1 MSPPADPGTMT
12 FIDQWGP
19 SPAHPPAWWDK
30 ATPSFQALPLG
41 NHCPQICGFHSLALK
56 KKRTKT
62 AHCLNV
68 SAQQA
73 HIWTRID
80 TNKLGYGVTPKCSKQ
95 ILSL

>member
-56 KKRTKT
+56 KKKKEQKQHT
-62 AHCLNV
+62 ALMCQRSKHTSGHEL
-68 SAQQA
+68 
-73 HIWTRID
+73 TP
-80 TNKLGYGVTPKCSKQ
+80 TNWVMG
-95 ILSL
+95 